1 MCLVA
6 WWIVGGPILQ
16 ALWFPAPSQMVSDSW
31 VVCLS
36 QPQVQ
41 ALGSPWA
48 AWDGGGPSW
57 PSLLLC
63 QGSRFPAPVLSVCV
77 LFLLPPSQP
86 SCLHSSLCPSGLS
99 KTSDQAY
106 IEFESIEAIVKTA
119 SRTKF
124 FIEFYST
131 CLEGLR
137 RGPGLGVGHGRPE
150 VPRVGSPLV
159 RGKGS

>member
-1 MCLVA
+1 MEE
-6 WWIVGGPILQ
+6 
-16 ALWFPAPSQMVSDSW
+16 APPG
-31 VVCLS
+31 L
-36 QPQVQ
+36 
-41 ALGSPWA
+41 
-48 AWDGGGPSW
+48 PSCSARA
-57 PSLLLC
+57 PDSLLQCCLC
-63 QGSRFPAPVLSVCV
+63 VW
-77 LFLLPPSQP
+77 FLLPPSQP

-137 RGPGLGVGHGRPE
+137 RGPGLGVGHGGWE
-150 VPRVGSPLV
+150 A
-159 RGKGS
+159 